1 MRIPAFVAGAAT
13 LGAVMGLFALA
24 VVELGL
30 YDTSATKPHNLLVS
44 WAAHATFTHA
54 TQLRAQAVRAPET
67 FTQEQVRAGF
77 SRYQQDC
84 VMCHGGPGVSRAP
97 WVRGLTPTPP
107 FLMDAAY
114 RWTPA
119 QLGYILEHGVKM
131 SAMPA
136 WGAVR
141 TPAQIWELVAFLEAL
156 PDLSPSDF
164 QRLADTPVRKSEPAT
179 ARPPAGADPGRHP

>member
-1 MRIPAFVAGAAT
+1 
-13 LGAVMGLFALA
+13 
-24 VVELGL
+24 
-30 YDTSATKPHNLLVS
+30 
-44 WAAHATFTHA
+44 
-54 TQLRAQAVRAPET
+54 
-67 FTQEQVRAGF
+67 
-77 SRYQQDC
+77 
-84 VMCHGGPGVSRAP
+84 MCHGGPGVSRAP

-141 TPAQIWELVAFLEAL
+141 TPAEIWELVAFLEAL

-164 QRLADTPVRKSEPAT
+164 QRLADTPVRKPGARDRPSV
-179 ARPPAGADPGRHP
+179 RPPAPIRVMTLTASDRPSAWSTFEAGSPSKGDGRCGNRV